1 MRQWSK
7 SRPLRPESFVKDK
20 ILNSAYT
27 GYIDI
32 EARHI
37 FFYFFESRS
46 NPATDDVIFWTNGG
60 ISMALIWLVSCLNVW
75 NYKDLVARRLLGY
88 LWSLVRFDSCCS
100 VYWGWDKQTSLKVH
114 AELRELIAP
123 YFILNHGT
131 QTRTSSSSTSQSVS
145 DFHMLITENLWWAPC
160 LIIPMFSSNAYII
173 ADES

>member
-60 ISMALIWLVSCLNVW
+60 MSMALIWLVLCLNVW
-75 NYKDLVARRLLGY
+75 NYKDLVARPLLGY
-88 LWSLVRFDSCCS
+88 LWSLVRSDLCCS
-100 VYWGWDKQTSLKVH
+100 VYWGWDRQTSLKVH
-114 AELRELIAP
+114 VEWREPIAL

-131 QTRTSSSSTSQSVS
+131 RTQTSSSLTSRSVS
-145 DFHMLITENLWWAPC
+145 DFHMQIMENLWWAPC
-160 LIIPMFSSNAYII
+160 LIIPMLSSDTSVI
-173 ADES
+173 ADKC